1 MVRERSTRTRPC
13 RGLRARDWVPD
24 RGGRSEDDTARR
36 SANAGERRALGL
48 PCEERRRR
56 RTFASGDVAFS
67 PDGTMLATQNPGAVR
82 IWALGIDVLLET
94 AERNVTRSLTDE
106 ECRQYLHV
114 ERCPSV

>member
-1 MVRERSTRTRPC
+1 MRLVESDEGHVC
-13 RGLRARDWVPD
+13 AVAFSPD
-24 RGGRSEDDTARR
+24 GSRIAVGGEDDTARIFDARTGEQSVFLRGSGATADLCVR
-36 SANAGERRALGL
+36 S
-48 PCEERRRR
+48 
-56 RTFASGDVAFS
+56 VAFS